1 VDDRQRMRKV
11 WEYIFQQA
19 VTDDSDFFI
28 DLDGDSMAAAALVH
42 HVAEE
47 FGVSLPLFEVFDRPT
62 PAELL
67 AAVRDQLAVG

>member
-1 VDDRQRMRKV
+1 MDDRQRMCKV
-11 WEYIFQQA
+11 WEYIFQQT
-19 VTDDSDFFI
+19 VTDDSDFFT

-47 FGVSLPLFEVFDRPT
+47 FGVSLPLFEVFERPT

>member
-1 VDDRQRMRKV
+1 MDDLERMRKV
-11 WEYIFQQA
+11 WEFIFQQS
-19 VTDDSDFFI
+19 VTDDADFFT

-67 AAVRDQLAVG
+67 AAVREQLTVG

>member
-1 VDDRQRMRKV
+1 
-11 WEYIFQQA
+11 
-19 VTDDSDFFI
+19 
-28 DLDGDSMAAAALVH
+28 MAAAALVH

>member
-1 VDDRQRMRKV
+1 MDDRQRMRKV
-11 WEYIFQQA
+11 WEYIFQQT
-19 VTDDSDFFI
+19 VTDDSDFFT

>member
-1 VDDRQRMRKV
+1 MDDPQRMRKV
-11 WEYIFQQA
+11 WELIFQQSVA
-19 VTDDSDFFI
+19 DDSDFFT

-67 AAVRDQLAVG
+67 VAVREQLAVG

>member
-1 VDDRQRMRKV
+1 MDDRQRMRKV

-19 VTDDSDFFI
+19 VTDDADFFI

>member
-1 VDDRQRMRKV
+1 MDDRQRMRKV